1 MLSIHEIVLD
11 LTIWAK
17 YYMNFNEKQTNKQFC
32 NNSIDLYNVHVQT
45 KTKYEQSV
53 LCNTVYHTMHSIP
66 STYLIC
72 NIQSCILNAI

>member
-1 MLSIHEIVLD
+1 
-11 LTIWAK
+11 
-17 YYMNFNEKQTNKQFC
+17 MNFYEKQTKQFC

-53 LCNTVYHTMHSIP
+53 LCNTVYHTMHSKP